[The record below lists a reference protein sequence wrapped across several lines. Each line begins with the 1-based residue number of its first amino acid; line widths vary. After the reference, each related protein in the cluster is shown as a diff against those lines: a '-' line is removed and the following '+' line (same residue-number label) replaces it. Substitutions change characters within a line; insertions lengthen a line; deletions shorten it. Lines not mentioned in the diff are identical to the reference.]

1 MSTDI
6 VKDFIGPRFR
16 LRYSPASPFARK
28 VRVAA
33 AELGLSGRIELAA
46 CDVWAPGSDIAADNP
61 LGKVPALVTDD
72 GTFIGS
78 RLCCEYLDSLQGA
91 PRLVPA
97 ATADRWRVLRQHALA
112 DGIMEAAV
120 AHVTEELRRPPQ
132 FVYREFLERQ
142 RIKIRRTLDVVE
154 SHADALDGRVDLA
167 TITLGCALGYLD
179 FRLPQFDWRRGRG
192 GLARWYELM
201 ATRPSMIATR
211 PLI

>member
-1 MSTDI
+1 MSTGI
-6 VKDFIGPRFR
+6 VKDSIGPQMR
-16 LRYSPASPFARK
+16 LRYSPVSPFARK
-28 VRVAA
+28 VRVVA
-33 AELGLSGRIELAA
+33 AELKLWDRIELAA
-46 CDVWAPGSDIAADNP
+46 CDVWAPNSDIAADNP
-61 LGKVPALVTDD
+61 LGKVPALLTGD

-78 RLCCEYLDSLQGA
+78 TLCCEYLDSLQGE

-120 AHVTEELRRPPQ
+120 AHVTEELRRPAQ

-154 SHADALDGRVDLA
+154 SHADALGGRADLA

-179 FRLPQFDWRRGRG
+179 FRLPQFGWRRGRD
-192 GLARWYELM
+192 GLARWYEIM
-201 ATRPSMIATR
+201 AMRPSM
-211 PLI
+211 